1 MIATSPLLEWYQ
13 VHYAIIFP
21 YYKIKIACSMV
32 IFDFK
37 GCSFKNLCNP
47 IAFQSNAKKPQKIEN
62 YDYMIFGTK
71 KQ

>member
-1 MIATSPLLEWYQ
+1 MA
-13 VHYAIIFP
+13 
-21 YYKIKIACSMV
+21 

-37 GCSFKNLCNP
+37 LCSFKNLCNP
-47 IAFQSNAKKPQKIEN
+47 IAIQSNAKKPQKIEN